1 MTEKKI
7 DQILKEIG
15 SLKEGQQKNYGLIQK
30 NGVKLEQV
38 ASDLKGAAEGH
49 AAIRREMQEMKN
61 ELKSDIKEV
70 DDKLKFVAK
79 QLGDKIDKMDNKL
92 DEHLKVPHSV
102 G

>member
-15 SLKEGQQKNYGLIQK
+15 SLKEGQQKNYNLIQK
-30 NGVKLEQV
+30 NGVELEKI
-38 ASDLKGAAEGH
+38 KGEIKGVAEGH
-49 AAIRREMQEMKN
+49 SVIRREMREMKN
-61 ELKSDIKEV
+61 ELKSDIKDV
-70 DDKLKFVAK
+70 G
-79 QLGDKIDKMDNKL
+79 QKL